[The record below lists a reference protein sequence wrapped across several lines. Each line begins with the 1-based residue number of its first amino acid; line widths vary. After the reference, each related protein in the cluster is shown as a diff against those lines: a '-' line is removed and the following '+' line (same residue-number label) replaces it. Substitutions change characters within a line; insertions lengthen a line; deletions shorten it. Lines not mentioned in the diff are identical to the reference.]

1 MLRAAFL
8 SALALLGG
16 ATQPAMAQ
24 AREAVDATAAAD
36 LSVTVYRDPNR
47 GEGDQMNTRWP
58 RGFAMISETRTVTLP
73 TGESTVRFEGVAE
86 GMVAVSAIVTGLP
99 QGTIEKNRNADL
111 LSPGALVDGTLGN
124 RITITRTNPATGQ
137 AKSESAIVRTRAD
150 GGLVLQTSQG
160 FEAVRCS
167 GLPEKLT
174 FPNVP
179 TGLSAKPVFS
189 INTRDDTGG
198 TYQVVLTYLAW
209 GFDWQAHYVATL
221 QEGKRGEELRMNL
234 MSWLTIL
241 NDNGQSFEDADLM
254 AVAGAINIESDFQG
268 LSNPPTASPLR
279 LTCFPIGSTAAGS
292 PYAVPPP
299 PPAPMQVPVAR
310 ELAEMSG
317 DAIMVTASRR
327 SELGKAAPAMI
338 ASEENLGDLK
348 LYRIPLPVTVA
359 SKGLKQVA
367 FLNKQDVKG
376 DYLYT
381 TSCDPWGSE
390 YYDSDLDEEAPSIA
404 ASMLLTTVNDK
415 EHGLGVALPM
425 GGITI
430 FEPSSY
436 GDQLVGEQQLRDY
449 ASGQDVEIELGQSSQ
464 VYAACSRTTEAEF
477 DDEPRKF
484 AKMQTVMTNANPD
497 PVNVRLDL
505 GWSSDWEIKGLRRTR
520 VKDGK
525 HVAEFTIPANGT
537 RKIKWKI
544 RSIDAD

>member
-1 MLRAAFL
+1 MLHAAFL
-8 SALALLGG
+8 LPLALWSTL
-16 ATQPAMAQ
+16 ADT
-24 AREAVDATAAAD
+24 REAVDASSPED
-36 LSVTVYRDPNR
+36 LSVTVYRDPER
-47 GEGDQMNTRWP
+47 GSEEAMDANWP
-58 RGFAMISETRTVTLP
+58 RGFAMISETRTLTLP
-73 TGESTVRFEGVAE
+73 PGESTVRFEGVAE

-124 RITITRTNPATGQ
+124 RITITRTNPANGQ
-137 AKSESAIVRTRAD
+137 AVSESAIVRTRAD

-167 GLPEKLT
+167 GMPEKLT
-174 FPNVP
+174 FQNVP
-179 TGLSAKPVFS
+179 AGLSAKPVFS
-189 INTRDDTGG
+189 INTRDESGG

-209 GFDWQAHYVATL
+209 GFDWQAHYVAAL

-241 NDNGQSFEDADLM
+241 NDNGQSFEDAELM
-254 AVAGAINIESDFQG
+254 AVAGAINIESDFED
-268 LSNPPTASPLR
+268 LSDPPTAAPLR
-279 LTCFPIGSTAAGS
+279 LTCFPIGSTATGS
-292 PYAVPPP
+292 PINYPLPPP
-299 PPAPMQVPVAR
+299 PLASVAYAPEMMEGVAN
-310 ELAEMSG
+310 

-327 SELGKAAPAMI
+327 KSVEAEAPAVI

-348 LYRIPLPVTVA
+348 LYRIPVPVTVA

-381 TSCDPWGSE
+381 ASCDPWGSE
-390 YYDSDLDEEAPSIA
+390 YYDADYDEEAPTVA

-436 GDQLVGEQQLRDY
+436 GNQLVGEQQLRDY
-449 ASGQDVEIELGQSSQ
+449 ASGQAIEIELGDSSQ
-464 VYAACSRTTEAEF
+464 VYAACSRTSEAEIG
-477 DDEPRKF
+477 DKPRKF
-484 AKMQTVMTNANPD
+484 AKMQTVMTNANPG
-497 PVNVRLDL
+497 PVKVRLDL
-505 GWSSDWEIKGLRRTR
+505 GWSSAWEIKGLRQTL

-525 HVAEFTIPANGT
+525 YVAEFTIPANGT
-537 RKIKWKI
+537 RTIKWKI
-544 RSIDAD
+544 RSADAD